1 MGLMSWFQSL
11 RARGQEDRAFT
22 PTSRSSKKTMAH
34 NKREATVQPMPST
47 PQMSSFDSDFDIK
60 PIKRKTRGRSFS
72 RPKSS
77 HTTTGR
83 RRSWFGGRPDTDDD
97 IPQVPKLVKHGGPY
111 VELPAMPS
119 PPRPATVVPDD
130 TTTRTTPQPPV
141 RRKKSWFAND
151 HRGAVDSSLRGL
163 PPVPVTVDQ
172 AAQRATS
179 TLPAAKRKSMG
190 EASIKSRRRS
200 QSRSSFFISSN
211 PDESDSDVPPVP
223 ALTRADSTESSHH
236 DSSDNDNSR
245 TARNTVIYN
254 GNGGGSIISTSGN
267 GIHGPKKSR
276 PLSSRSTSSRK
287 SYTPRSAAK
296 GFLHST
302 TNGAAEDARRSL
314 RKSYHLDNDATLVC
328 LTDEQHDAWAQ
339 LMGRGDGGMR
349 KRAHAPVDVL
359 VGRRDGDG
367 DDERER
373 DGGAPLPPTT
383 KRGSF
388 ANAEALAALEFGQAR

>member
-1 MGLMSWFQSL
+1 
-11 RARGQEDRAFT
+11 
-22 PTSRSSKKTMAH
+22 
-34 NKREATVQPMPST
+34 
-47 PQMSSFDSDFDIK
+47 
-60 PIKRKTRGRSFS
+60 
-72 RPKSS
+72 
-77 HTTTGR
+77 
-83 RRSWFGGRPDTDDD
+83 
-97 IPQVPKLVKHGGPY
+97 
-111 VELPAMPS
+111 
-119 PPRPATVVPDD
+119 
-130 TTTRTTPQPPV
+130 V

-254 GNGGGSIISTSGN
+254 GHGGGGGSIISTSGN